1 MKFTIGILENLEFIF
16 SFKFL
21 PFLINERSKSPTI
34 LFGDQKESSYYSFF
48 FLDKLWSS
56 VLKKRQEATKK
67 YYYISVANISAMR
80 LSLCQL
86 PVVTLPVA
94 RRHFRFFIKGLITL
108 PFSMITSWNSAH
120 RLSTLRPTCCITNV
134 NFQLLPCSSY

>member
-48 FLDKLWSS
+48 FSGQTLVERFEETAGGNEK
-56 VLKKRQEATKK
+56 VLL
-67 YYYISVANISAMR
+67 YIGSK
-80 LSLCQL
+80 
-86 PVVTLPVA
+86 
-94 RRHFRFFIKGLITL
+94 H
-108 PFSMITSWNSAH
+108 
-120 RLSTLRPTCCITNV
+120 
-134 NFQLLPCSSY
+134 